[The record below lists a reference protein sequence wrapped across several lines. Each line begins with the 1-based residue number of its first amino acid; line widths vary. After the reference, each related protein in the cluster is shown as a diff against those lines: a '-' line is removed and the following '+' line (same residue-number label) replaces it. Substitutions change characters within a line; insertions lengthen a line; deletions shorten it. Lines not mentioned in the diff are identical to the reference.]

1 MIDYKRTALDY
12 YERFG
17 CNVLPTGTGSNSK
30 HPNLPYT
37 NDEVNKDTGLHHNYK
52 KRALLPGE
60 IESFTIK
67 RNGSEF
73 SAWDTAY
80 CGGLCI
86 VTGVNGWRCIDFDG
100 YESTDGGK
108 EPVRFDVVEGFLTRL
123 GLDPYTY
130 EWIVESGNGGWH
142 VWLLSNGDL
151 PVSTGWNKL
160 PGKPG
165 YDSTLHHAELRWANI
180 ITVAPPTVIGDKVYR
195 FRNVEIPAH
204 PPALVSVRDIVY
216 ALDGVVDVPEIPA
229 IPGKIVDTVPDSD
242 SYYGV
247 IHKDAKETARDQ
259 FDMVSWICQHL
270 KTDYIKRAPGGETR
284 IGKPGAGHGGW
295 YVTQDGRTWNTF
307 EGGDGKTG
315 GDCFALV
322 AYTEF
327 KTTKPSKEEWRKV
340 FDVVSKVTGVDLSS
354 APKVVT
360 KVRTTA
366 GDNGEDEDG
375 DNATGSTPAHIVTA
389 YINARYE
396 LRRNMMNHRIQ
407 YRPIDGESW
416 AYLGDSELNT
426 WATRVEK
433 ETGKHI
439 GGERFYRYVD
449 SIAQKHPYDPLR
461 DWFDSLP
468 KWDGTTDYIQAL
480 IQTLRTENPAL
491 FYADLRKWLIG
502 AYATG
507 YYGAIRRRTLNELF
521 LILQS
526 DEQGAGKT
534 TWLDYL
540 IPPALMEYRYLG
552 TISKDKDSTAI
563 QSEHWISINDE
574 LETFRK
580 ADHKWLKALLS
591 ETEYTYRPPYA
602 RVGEK
607 RPRRIS
613 YCGSTN
619 ESTFLTDPTGNRR
632 YLVHTVSNI
641 DTDRLYSVPIEM
653 VWAQARV
660 LHEQGVPHWL
670 TADEIQE
677 RASHTAKYVGESFYD
692 ELLTRYFIPG
702 VEGEPGAVFKT
713 TTDISIRIVELFDKD
728 HSSTVNLGMA
738 GDTLTRDGVP
748 RPNAERMV
756 IPLGS
761 SLRKC
766 GFVRAQKKIDR
777 KPTYG
782 FWVIERVKSGRDNG
796 GESW

>member
-1 MIDYKRTALDY
+1 MLNYLENALHY

-17 CNVLPTGTGSNSK
+17 CNVLPTGTGKGSK
-30 HPNLPYT
+30 HPNIPYT
-37 NDEVNKDTGLHHNYK
+37 NDEVDKDTGLHHNYK
-52 KRALLPGE
+52 KRALKPRE
-60 IESFTIK
+60 IESFTITRDGK
-67 RNGSEF
+67 TF
-73 SAWDTAY
+73 SAWDVA
-80 CGGLCI
+80 GGLCI
-86 VTGVNGWRCIDFDG
+86 VTGVNGWRCVDFDG
-100 YESTDGGK
+100 ISSDDGGK
-108 EPVRFDVVEGFLTRL
+108 DPVRFDVVETFLTRL

-142 VWLLSNGDL
+142 VWLLSDGEL
-151 PVSTGWNKL
+151 PNQAGNWGRLNA
-160 PGKPG
+160 KPG
-165 YDSTLHHAELRWANI
+165 YDSTLHHAELRWSNI

-195 FRNVEIPAH
+195 FRNVDTPTDAPAR
-204 PPALVSVRDIVY
+204 VYVRDIVY
-216 ALDGVVDVPEIPA
+216 ALDGVVEIPEIPA
-229 IPGKIVDTVPDSD
+229 VTSKIVDTTPDSD

-247 IHKDAKETARDQ
+247 IHKDAKETARDR
-259 FDMVSWICQHL
+259 FDMVQWIREYL
-270 KTDYIKRAPGGETR
+270 GTDHVERAPGGETR
-284 IGKPGAGHGGW
+284 IGKPGAGYGGW
-295 YVTQDGRTWNTF
+295 FVTQDGRTWNTF
-307 EGGDGKTG
+307 RDGDGRTG

-327 KTTKPSKEEWRKV
+327 RTTKPSKDEWRRV
-340 FDVVSKVTGVDLSS
+340 FDIVSTVTGVDLTV
-354 APKVVT
+354 APKVET
-360 KVRTTA
+360 RITTTA
-366 GDNGEDEDG
+366 GGNDEDEDA
-375 DNATGSTPAHIVTA
+375 DNATGSTPAHIATA

-396 LRRNMMNHRIQ
+396 LRRNMLNHRIE
-407 YRPIDGESW
+407 YRRIDGESW
-416 AYLGDSELNT
+416 ANLGDSELNT

-439 GGERFYRYVD
+439 GGERFYRYID
-449 SIAQKHPYDPLR
+449 SIAQKTPYDPLR

-468 KWDGTTDYIQAL
+468 KWDGVTDHIQAL
-480 IQTLRTENPAL
+480 GNTLRVENHAL
-491 FYADLRKWLIG
+491 FCTDLRKWLIG

-507 YYGAIRRRTLNELF
+507 YYGAQRRRTLNELF

-534 TWLDYL
+534 TWLEYL
-540 IPPALMEYRYLG
+540 IPTALRAYAYLG
-552 TISKDKDSTAI
+552 TINKDKDSTAI

-632 YLVHTVSNI
+632 YLVHTVGNI

-653 VWAQARV
+653 VWAQARE

-670 TADEIQE
+670 TAQEIQE
-677 RASHTAKYVGESFYD
+677 RETHTAKYVGASYTD

-702 VEGEPGAVFKT
+702 DKGEPGAVFKT
-713 TTDISIRIVELFDKD
+713 TTEIAVRIVELFDKE
-728 HSSTVNLGMA
+728 HSDTVTLGMA
-738 GDTLTRDGVP
+738 GDTLVRDGVP

-756 IPLGS
+756 LPLGS
-761 SLRKC
+761 SLRKYDFKRDQLKRNRVPAW
-766 GFVRAQKKIDR
+766 G
-777 KPTYG
+777 Y
-782 FWVIERVKSGRDNG
+782 WVVEIVKSSRDNG